1 MEESKENEDILQLG
15 DTLIIL
21 GGTLTG
27 TRGKVYFVN
36 DELIRIMPM
45 GVSNRLID
53 IPIVDGDF
61 DPSLDIG
68 DGDINYIKATLKPP
82 SFVNLQNF
90 RAGQLIEAFKDGK
103 LVNKYILNLVNESED
118 STILVD
124 SNDEQF
130 KVDFNFQ
137 GIPLDLPFDVLR
149 GREVPQE
156 VKEEEIVEDIE
167 NLEEESAPT
176 VLEDLEFF
184 EEEVVVEKAGIEEIP
199 SAQRNYPD
207 TVQRSDMIQEF
218 IRLLPT
224 PSQKSE
230 NKLKA
235 IRRLVEVCLLL
246 RNQIVQ
252 YGSDGEPVAVKSTTY
267 NTVLD
272 LAKSDEVTFS
282 IPVADVKRRIY
293 YDYFSELDENAELST
308 ENTDGRY
315 FHKEFELENR
325 LLTSEI
331 AGNVD
336 SINQI
341 PNWYNNYNKFFQKN
355 FRQWSEKSK
364 INESE
369 FTRDKEFFRAPI
381 PDMETALVEGFIKME
396 NLGDA
401 FLTDQFLGTVHYSLL
416 RGLKERVGRLK
427 TKEANTI
434 LESAEEAVIQS
445 YLLFPKNNEREFG
458 TTRSGKLAYDIGRSL
473 NRIQLIKQILEDG
486 IQEIATTGSILAIG
500 ADGNTLGNI
509 DVSDWLEYVPL
520 TLYGLGDALIE
531 LSSYGFHQ
539 KEFSFEQQKV
549 LVKKIEASI
558 AHLKSHIKYVREKE
572 EKEASESPAQV
583 KKNLVSDERFESLM
597 NNLNSEAIL
606 VKLITQV
613 QRRTPSYREC
623 DIAIFSH
630 LYGKAQDLL
639 LSKLGNT
646 NLVAYYRTKFV
657 NQEFLD
663 RVQEGFRLKI
673 KNDDKV
679 YVPFENSCS
688 HVASLN
694 VIQKVK
700 DDGSRMKLL
709 SKFLTKYQSYKKD
722 NWIYC
727 VECDKHLLCNHDF
740 LLLQEYLHPRE
751 KDTLHKELLLT
762 FSGGVFQGKYICKNC
777 GQAISSLEFDT
788 SLEYDD
794 DGRPMMGRSVLIDE
808 AEVEE
813 EKLNEMMGAPTDTV
827 EAITFDLPQ
836 KTLYYQAAKDIF
848 DMIGI
853 FPSGKAYIELVEGV
867 HNEMGNQLE
876 RETYIKKN
884 KGNKSAMPYDTYIN
898 LVIVGIIASYSIIEI
913 QTQIPSY
920 TPKFSV
926 QGCSADFRGYP
937 MGSETDRRML
947 EYMAC
952 VISKI
957 EKKNAPWKMTGLL
970 DMKDLKKRQKA
981 VENVIEKLIKS
992 VIIKSDV
999 MNKVISKK
1007 TYISSMY
1014 GKDKSSELEEKLVHG
1029 FRPFLQKSDEEVVVP
1044 SAANPVEKI
1053 RGTIFEANRLA
1064 KESMKQEV
1072 TPYSERTCCV
1082 NPIYQPLGFW
1092 KDKDLQKIGSKSEPR
1107 GPINTHSKFSF
1118 NLRKESRIEKEIT
1131 KDEYNAIFIQVCYK
1145 GDNIGRSHE
1154 FGYSNKCRYC
1164 ELDISLL
1171 KSFDSKEIISEKKQ
1185 QELTQEYNGVI
1196 ESLLKEQGVEVDPET
1211 FEKLLNIIHLVNSVI
1226 PKPIEFVKINRANKE
1241 VYNKLFLLAPQ
1252 PFDGWKENINSLFEK
1267 LVKLEATA
1275 EKHQFVEA
1283 YGEISNKYTQFMSE
1297 NEKMI
1302 GEKPSAILKNLFEQ
1316 PISQLIES
1324 VRSSILVNLQR
1335 IIKGYNSEELKVD
1348 YSFAKEYDL
1357 EGQIISD
1364 INRFLLLHTSYIDK
1378 LNQKIKGFAKSKIVY
1393 GIDKL
1398 STLLNTFQSSIRG
1411 VSLPGGSFG
1420 VSYLLKS
1427 AITGILY
1434 EMINPNIGF
1443 PDTYIVENFEE
1454 DTGSLV
1460 KDVISELIIR
1470 YDAESFKLTEDEI
1483 RLALAKRNEKEKI
1496 LFINKLDSMTPEEK
1510 RLELINKRLGLGD
1523 WARGGSKG
1531 IYAFDPE
1538 QYDFERDQ
1546 RIQMGI
1552 FDPQDMNFQQEV
1564 MRELAMDSG
1573 YDNQQI
1579 NEEDY

>member
-15 DTLIIL
+15 DTLIVL
-21 GGTLTG
+21 GGTLAG

-36 DELIRIMPM
+36 DELIRIMPL
-45 GVSNRLID
+45 GVSNTLID
-53 IPIVDGDF
+53 IPIVDNDF

-68 DGDINYIKATLKPP
+68 DGDIKYVKGTLTPP

-103 LVNKYILNLVNESED
+103 LVNKYILNLVNEAED
-118 STILVD
+118 SIILID
-124 SNDEQF
+124 ENEEQF

-137 GIPLDLPFDVLR
+137 GIPFDLPFDVLR
-149 GREVPQE
+149 GREIPQE

-167 NLEEESAPT
+167 NLAEESGPN

-199 SAQRNYPD
+199 SAKRNYPD

-224 PSQKSE
+224 QSQKNE

-252 YGSDGEPVAVKSTTY
+252 YGNDGEPVGIKSTTY
-267 NTVLD
+267 DTVLD
-272 LAKSDEVTFS
+272 LAKSDDVTFS
-282 IPVADVKRRIY
+282 IPVADVKRVVY
-293 YDYFSELDENAELST
+293 YDQIGDLDESNLST
-308 ENTDGRY
+308 ENIDGR
-315 FHKEFELENR
+315 FLDIQLENR
-325 LLTSEI
+325 LLISEI

-369 FTRDKEFFRAPI
+369 FTRDKDFFRAPI
-381 PDMETALVEGFIKME
+381 PDMETALLEGVPKFPPKSDKFIFSIE
-396 NLGDA
+396 FID
-401 FLTDQFLGTVHYSLL
+401 TVHYSLL

-427 TKEANTI
+427 AKDQNI
-434 LESAEEAVIQS
+434 VLESAEEAVIQS
-445 YLLFPKNNEREFG
+445 YLLFPKQNEREFG

-473 NRIQLIKQILEDG
+473 NRIQLINSILEDG

-509 DVSDWLEYVPL
+509 DVSDWLDYVPL
-520 TLYGLGDALIE
+520 TLYGLGDAIVE
-531 LSSYGFHQ
+531 LSSYGFNQ
-539 KEFSFEQQKV
+539 KEFSFEQQKS
-549 LVKKIEASI
+549 LVKKIESSI
-558 AHLKSHIKYVREKE
+558 AHLKSHIKYIREKE
-572 EKEASESPAQV
+572 ESEASESVALI

-597 NNLNSEAIL
+597 NNLSSEAIL
-606 VKLITQV
+606 LKLITQV
-613 QRRTPSYREC
+613 QRRTPVYKEC
-623 DIAIFSH
+623 DIAIFLH
-630 LYGKAQDLL
+630 LYNKAQDLL
-639 LSKLGNT
+639 LSKLGNS
-646 NLVAYYRTKFV
+646 NLLAYYRTKFV
-657 NQEFLD
+657 NQEFLE
-663 RVQEGFRLKI
+663 RVQEGFRLKV
-673 KNDDKV
+673 KNDDKM
-679 YVPFENSCS
+679 YVPFENTCS
-688 HVASLN
+688 HMKNLN

-700 DDGSRMKLL
+700 DDGNRMKLL

-727 VECDKHLLCNHDF
+727 VECDKHCLCNHDF

-794 DGRPMMGRSVLIDE
+794 DGRPMMGRSVLVDE

-867 HNEMGNQLE
+867 HNEMTNQPE
-876 RETYIKKN
+876 RESYIKKN
-884 KGNKSAMPYDTYIN
+884 KMNKAAISYDKYIN

-957 EKKNAPWKMTGLL
+957 EKNNPPWKMTGLL

-981 VENVIEKLIKS
+981 VENVIEKVIKS
-992 VIIKSDV
+992 VMIKSDV
-999 MNKVISKK
+999 MNKIIRKK
-1007 TYISSMY
+1007 TYVIEMY
-1014 GKDKSSELEEKLVHG
+1014 GKNKTSELEEVLIQG
-1029 FRPFLQKSDEEVVVP
+1029 FRPFLQKADEDVVVP

-1064 KESMKQEV
+1064 KESMKQEI

-1082 NPIYQPLGFW
+1082 NPIYQPLSFW
-1092 KDKDLQKIGSKSEPR
+1092 KDKDIQKLGTKSEPR

-1131 KDEYNAIFIQVCYK
+1131 KDEYNAIFIQVCYQ

-1154 FGYSNKCRYC
+1154 FGYNNKCRYC
-1164 ELDISLL
+1164 KLDISLL
-1171 KSFDSKEIISEKKQ
+1171 KSFDSNEIVSEKKQ
-1185 QELTQEYNGVI
+1185 QELIQEYNGVI
-1196 ESLLKEQGVEVDPET
+1196 ETLLKNQGVEVDPET
-1211 FEKLLNIIHLVNSVI
+1211 FEKLLSIIHLVNSVV
-1226 PKPIEFVKINRANKE
+1226 PKPIEFVKLNKANKE
-1241 VYNKLFLLAPQ
+1241 VYNNLFLLTPE
-1252 PFDGWKENINSLFEK
+1252 PFDGWKENINRLFEK
-1267 LVKLEATA
+1267 LVKLEANA

-1302 GEKPSAILKNLFEQ
+1302 NENPNNILKNLLEQ
-1316 PISQLIES
+1316 PISQVIES
-1324 VRSSILVNLQR
+1324 MRTSILVNLQR
-1335 IIKGYNSEELKVD
+1335 IVKGYNRKELEVG
-1348 YSFAKEYDL
+1348 YSFAKEYEL
-1357 EGQIISD
+1357 EGQIIID
-1364 INRFLLLHTSYIDK
+1364 INRFLILHTSYLDN
-1378 LNQKIKGFAKSKIVY
+1378 LNEKIKGFAKSKILY

-1398 STLLNTFQSSIRG
+1398 SSLLNTFQSSIRG

-1427 AITGILY
+1427 GIAGILY
-1434 EMINPNIGF
+1434 EMMNPNIGF
-1443 PDTYIVENFEE
+1443 PDTYIVEEFKE
-1454 DTGSLV
+1454 DTGPFV
-1460 KDVISELIIR
+1460 KEVISELIVR
-1470 YDAESFKLTEDEI
+1470 YDLESFKLTEDEI

-1510 RLELINKRLGLGD
+1510 RSELLNKRLGLGD

-1552 FDPQDMNFQQEV
+1552 FDPKDMAFQQ
-1564 MRELAMDSG
+1564 REMQEMAMDSG

>member
-1 MEESKENEDILQLG
+1 MEESKDNEDILQLG
-15 DTLIIL
+15 DTLIVL

-36 DELIRIMPM
+36 DELVRIMPM

-53 IPIVDGDF
+53 IPIIDGDF
-61 DPSLDIG
+61 DPSLDIE
-68 DGDINYIKATLKPP
+68 DGDINYIKATLTPP

-90 RAGQLIEAFKDGK
+90 RANQLVEAFKDGN
-103 LVNKYILNLVNESED
+103 LVNKYILNLVNEKED
-118 STILVD
+118 SIILVD
-124 SNDEQF
+124 SKDEQF
-130 KVDFNFQ
+130 KVDFSFQ

-156 VKEEEIVEDIE
+156 VKEEDTVEDVE
-167 NLEEESAPT
+167 NLAEESGPT
-176 VLEDLEFF
+176 DELEFF
-184 EEEVVVEKAGIEEIP
+184 EEDVIVDKAGIEEIP

-218 IRLLPT
+218 IRLLPSE
-224 PSQKSE
+224 SQKNDS
-230 NKLKA
+230 KLKA

-246 RNQIVQ
+246 RNQIVK
-252 YGSDGEPVAVKSTTY
+252 YGNDGEPVGVKSTTY
-267 NTVLD
+267 DTVLD
-272 LAKSDEVTFS
+272 LAKSDLVTFS
-282 IPVADVKRRIY
+282 IPVADVKRTIY
-293 YDYFSELDENAELST
+293 LDESLENTSKTENST
-308 ENTDGRY
+308 ENIDIRY
-315 FHKEFELENR
+315 LIDEIMLENK
-325 LLTSEI
+325 LLVSDV

-341 PNWYNNYNKFFQKN
+341 PNWYNNYNKFFQNN
-355 FRQWSEKSK
+355 FRSWSEKSK
-364 INESE
+364 ISESE

-381 PDMETALVEGFIKME
+381 PDMETALIEGFSKIPTDTI
-396 NLGDA
+396 NLS
-401 FLTDQFLGTVHYSLL
+401 TDWLSNVHYSLL
-416 RGLKERVGRLK
+416 RGLKKRVGRLK
-427 TKEANTI
+427 AKEPNTI
-434 LESAEEAVIQS
+434 LESAEKAVVQS
-445 YLLFPKNNEREFG
+445 YLLFPKQNEREFG

-473 NRIQLIKQILEDG
+473 NRIQLVKDILDLG
-486 IQEIATTGSILAIG
+486 IQDIATTGSILAIG

-520 TLYGLGDALIE
+520 SLYGLGDALVE
-531 LSSYGFHQ
+531 LSSYGFQQ
-539 KEFSFEQQKV
+539 KEFSFEQQKA
-549 LVKKIEASI
+549 LVKKIESTI
-558 AHLKSHIKYVREKE
+558 AHLKNHIKYIREKE
-572 EKEASESPAQV
+572 EKEVAESPAIV

-606 VKLITQV
+606 IKLTTHV
-613 QRRTPSYREC
+613 QRRTPSYRDC
-623 DIAIFSH
+623 DIAIFSY
-630 LYGKAQDLL
+630 LYNKAQDLL
-639 LSKLGNT
+639 LSKLANT

-679 YVPFENSCS
+679 YVPFENGCS

-694 VIQKVK
+694 IVRKVK
-700 DDGSRMKLL
+700 DDGNRMKLL

-727 VECDKHLLCNHDF
+727 VECDKHLVCNHDF

-794 DGRPMMGRSVLIDE
+794 EGRPMMGRSVLIDE

-813 EKLNEMMGAPTDTV
+813 EKLNEIIGAPTDTI

-867 HNEMGNQLE
+867 HNEMGNQIE

-898 LVIVGIIASYSIIEI
+898 LVIIGIIASYSIIEI
-913 QTQIPSY
+913 QTQVPSY
-920 TPKFSV
+920 IPKISV

-957 EKKNAPWKMTGLL
+957 EKKSAPWKMTGLL
-970 DMKDLKKRQKA
+970 EVKDPKKRQKA
-981 VENVIEKLIKS
+981 VENVIEKVIKS
-992 VIIKSDV
+992 VIISSDV
-999 MNKVISKK
+999 MNKLIRKK
-1007 TYISSMY
+1007 TYITEMY
-1014 GKDKSSELEEKLVHG
+1014 GKNKTSELEEKLVHG
-1029 FRPFLQKSDEEVVVP
+1029 FRPFLHKNDEEVLVP
-1044 SAANPVEKI
+1044 TAANPIEKI

-1064 KESMKQEV
+1064 KESMKQEI

-1092 KDKDLQKIGSKSEPR
+1092 KDRDLQKIGTKTEHR
-1107 GPINTHSKFSF
+1107 GPINTHSMFGF
-1118 NLRKESRIEKEIT
+1118 VLRKESRIEKEIT

-1145 GDNIGRSHE
+1145 GDNIGRSHQ
-1154 FGYSNKCRYC
+1154 FGYSNKCRFC

-1196 ESLLKEQGVEVDPET
+1196 ETILKNQGVEVDPET
-1211 FEKLLNIIHLVNSVI
+1211 FKKLLNVIHLVNSVI
-1226 PKPIEFVKINRANKE
+1226 PKPVEFVNISRVNRE
-1241 VYNKLFLLAPQ
+1241 TYNNLFLLTPP
-1252 PFDGWKENINSLFEK
+1252 PFDGWKENINRLFEK
-1267 LVKLEATA
+1267 LTKLEASP

-1283 YGEISNKYTQFMSE
+1283 YGEISNKYTQFISE

-1302 GEKPSAILKNLFEQ
+1302 GEKANAILKTIFEQ

-1324 VRSSILVNLQR
+1324 VRTSILVNLQR
-1335 IIKGYNSEELKVD
+1335 IVKGYNKEELKVG
-1348 YSFAKEYDL
+1348 STFAKEYDL
-1357 EGQIISD
+1357 EGQIIID
-1364 INRFLLLHTSYIDK
+1364 INRFLLVHTSYIDN
-1378 LNQKIKGFAKSKIVY
+1378 LNHKIKGFAKSKILY

-1411 VSLPGGSFG
+1411 ISLPGGSFG

-1427 AITGILY
+1427 AVAGILY
-1434 EMINPNIGF
+1434 EMIDANIGF
-1443 PDTYIVENFEE
+1443 PDTYIVDNSEE

-1460 KDVISELIIR
+1460 KEVISELIIR

-1483 RLALAKRNEKEKI
+1483 RLAIAKRNEQEKM
-1496 LFINKLDSMTPEEK
+1496 LFINMLDIMTPEEK
-1510 RLELINKRLGLGD
+1510 ALEMTLKRLGIGN
-1523 WARGGSKG
+1523 WARGKSRG
-1531 IYAFDPE
+1531 IYAFNTE
-1538 QYDFERDQ
+1538 QYEFERNQ

-1552 FDPQDMNFQQEV
+1552 SNPQETASK
-1564 MRELAMDSG
+1564 LDSA
-1573 YDNQQI
+1573 YNT
-1579 NEEDY
+1579 EENKVDD